1 MCETLDRVLNK
12 GAVVFGDV
20 IISIADIDLIY
31 LGLNLILCSVETM
44 SVWDQKKPAARIG
57 ASASATGARGGI

>member
-20 IISIADIDLIY
+20 IISIADIDPIY